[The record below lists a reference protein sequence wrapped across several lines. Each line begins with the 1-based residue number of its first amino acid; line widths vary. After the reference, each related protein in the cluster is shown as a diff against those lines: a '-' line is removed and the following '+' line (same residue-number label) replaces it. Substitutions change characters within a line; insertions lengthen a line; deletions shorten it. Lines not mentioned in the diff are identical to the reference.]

1 MWAVSLLYIVTRYLE
16 ALIAGV
22 LNVGCASLQTNSAT
36 QEVVVTWSDEHRSVF
51 RYGWLLAR
59 SFRYA
64 EQCLRAR
71 WNGRA
76 AKLWKSNL
84 TDSVL
89 NVKFDEVT
97 D

>member
-1 MWAVSLLYIVTRYLE
+1 VA
-16 ALIAGV
+16 
-22 LNVGCASLQTNSAT
+22 QTNSAT
-36 QEVVVTWSDEHRSVF
+36 QEVVVTWSDEHRSAL

-59 SFRYA
+59 SFRYS

-84 TDSVL
+84 ADDVL
-89 NVKFDEVT
+89 NVKFDEVSESEILT
-97 D
+97 KAVTSGVLNTPT